1 MSNSH
6 PRISIIGAGP
16 GGLMLARLL
25 QVHGIHPTIYESD
38 ASATDR
44 PQGGSL
50 DLHPEDGL
58 LAVNVAGLLD
68 RFRQHA
74 RYEGQQTRIYDK
86 TGTLL
91 LDEKDEE
98 DHAPDGEFARPEIDR
113 LVLRWTDIS

>member
-1 MSNSH
+1 MSDSH

-25 QVHGIHPTIYESD
+25 QVHGIRLTIYESD
-38 ASATDR
+38 ASAIAR

-58 LAVNVAGLLD
+58 LAVNVAGTLD

-86 TGTLL
+86 NGMLL

-98 DHAPDGEFARPEIDR
+98 EHAPDSEFARPEIDR
-113 LVLRWTDIS
+113 LVLR

>member
-1 MSNSH
+1 MSGLRT
-6 PRISIIGAGP
+6 RISIIGAGP

-25 QVHGIHPTIYESD
+25 RVHGIPSRIYEAD
-38 ASATDR
+38 ASATAR

-58 LAVNVAGLLD
+58 LAVSTAGLFD

-86 TGTLL
+86 GMLL
-91 LDEKDEE
+91 LDVKGDEG
-98 DHAPDGEFARPEIDR
+98 DRAPDGESARPEIDR
-113 LVLRWTDIS
+113 